1 MKRTGGKS
9 PPTQPCSLRFPGF
22 SERRAQTLKLLPGG
36 TMNWQRLW
44 LGFLLPLTVSCRAV
58 GPGEK
63 EAAMVSLLG
72 KPDPG
77 WGRDGGTAP

>member
-1 MKRTGGKS
+1 
-9 PPTQPCSLRFPGF
+9 
-22 SERRAQTLKLLPGG
+22 
-36 TMNWQRLW
+36 MNWQRLW

-63 EAAMVSLLG
+63 EAAVVSLLG

-77 WGRDGGTAP
+77 WGGGMEELLLSPIQAALLTYNCLPCPSLL